1 MTVANDIWKENQKSN
16 YIAQQQELQN
26 LQQQQA
32 QAYYQ
37 QQRKSAARPTR
48 GSSPVQQQFDPLSM
62 SDEEF
67 SKLDVNKL
75 FR

>member
-1 MTVANDIWKENQKSN
+1 MKVGNDLYAEKQESI
-16 YIAQQQELQN
+16 YRDQQQQLQN

-32 QAYYQ
+32 QAAYQ

-62 SDEEF
+62 SDDEF
-67 SKLDVNKL
+67 SKLDINKL